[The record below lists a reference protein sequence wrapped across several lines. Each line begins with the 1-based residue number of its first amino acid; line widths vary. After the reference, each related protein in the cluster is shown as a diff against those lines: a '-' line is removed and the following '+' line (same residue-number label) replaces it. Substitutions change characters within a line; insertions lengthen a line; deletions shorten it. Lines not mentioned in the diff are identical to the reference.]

1 MAASALQDSRFR
13 RHRMAM
19 ETSGDEDLSS
29 TYAVPPPTRPARRG
43 ASPSQQQQQ
52 ASSLNRRAV
61 NSHHQSAAISPS
73 RVSPSRDGRRFVN
86 GFNLDCKRLVWYGM
100 FWRTEE

>member
-1 MAASALQDSRFR
+1 MQDSRFR

-52 ASSLNRRAV
+52 QASSLNRRAV

-86 GFNLDCKRLVWYGM
+86 GFNLQEAGVVWHVLAN
-100 FWRTEE
+100 